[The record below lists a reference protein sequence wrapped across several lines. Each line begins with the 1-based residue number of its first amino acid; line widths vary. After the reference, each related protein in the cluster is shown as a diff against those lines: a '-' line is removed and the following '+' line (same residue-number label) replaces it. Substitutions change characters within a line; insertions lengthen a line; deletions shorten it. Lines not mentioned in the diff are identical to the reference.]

1 MHCEAVVFKNPLVSL
16 ILGIILAGLM
26 IWKAFIIK
34 RDGFSKKDIYE
45 LCFLFMIIL
54 LLAADGRLATKCR
67 KEIFIK
73 ENVRQGKNN
82 FLLTLPKKYVIIN
95 TSIVKSL

>member
-1 MHCEAVVFKNPLVSL
+1 MRCEAVVFNNPLVSL

-26 IWKAFIIK
+26 LWKAFIIK
-34 RDGFSKKDIYE
+34 RNGFSKKDIYE

-54 LLAADGRLATKCR
+54 LLVAEGRLASKCR

-73 ENVRQGKNN
+73 ENLQQKNY
-82 FLLTLPKKYVIIN
+82 K
-95 TSIVKSL
+95 